1 MTTAKL
7 SVSSSKTIEKE
18 STIIEL
24 GQQSLKTDPI
34 EFDPSTYSVSSW
46 PKKNVNIR
54 KNTSNREDISTK
66 ISAPYSF
73 LAQAFAI
80 IADTS
85 SRIKIINI
93 LCNMLRVLIIH
104 APSDILPT
112 LWLCSNTIGASYK
125 GIELGIGPL
134 VLTKALTAVSGAT
147 RQKLH
152 QLYKDHGDWGDVAY
166 AVKTSVRTIFEPKP
180 LTITGV
186 FDTLHTV
193 ASVEG
198 KGTVNEKCK
207 HIQRLLLAAKNN
219 EAQYIVR
226 TCVGNLRIGAVGTT
240 VLIGFARACVLSLTP
255 PVPSS
260 LPLSS
265 QQQDTMKV
273 LYRNPNDSKDELIQK
288 MKIAEGLLKECYA
301 QCPNWDVI
309 VPWLLK
315 CGDIKRIFE
324 QCGLTVGVPLRPML
338 GQITKTMSN
347 VFTKLQSR
355 DFVCEFK
362 YDGQRA
368 QIHMDARGNT
378 HIFSRHL
385 EDMTDK
391 YPDIVKC
398 LPHIKK
404 EQTESFIMDAEIVA
418 INENGKILPFQILSN
433 RERKNVTIENIK
445 INVCILAFD
454 LMFLNDSPLLQ
465 LSFRERRLLLKQHF
479 QPVENKFNFVSSI
492 QLSGTD
498 LEEQE
503 RMQGFFEQSVNE
515 GCEGIMV
522 KVLDHPTSIT
532 NGARNQDPLATYEP
546 DKRMESWL
554 KIKKDYLEGTGD
566 SLDLVP
572 IGAWYGN
579 GRKAGWYSPILLACY
594 NPDNDTFE
602 SVCKCM
608 SGFTDKFYKEMK
620 HFYNEND
627 SQQRLLDHPRH
638 DYITDFQPDVWF
650 DATEIWEIKGADITI
665 SPMHKGGVGRVDE
678 NKGLSLRFPRY
689 LRTRSDKTI
698 YDATTSDTLAT
709 MYSNQKNLQQ
719 QHHEEEK

>member
-1 MTTAKL
+1 M
-7 SVSSSKTIEKE
+7 
-18 STIIEL
+18 
-24 GQQSLKTDPI
+24 DPLV
-34 EFDPSTYSVSSW
+34 FDPSTYPVLDW
-46 PKKNVNIR
+46 PK
-54 KNTSNREDISTK
+54 NTKAGNSLA
-66 ISAPYSF
+66 APYSF

-85 SRIKIINI
+85 SRIITVNI

-104 APSDILPT
+104 TPSDILPT

-134 VLTKALTAVSGAT
+134 VLTKSLTAVSGAT

-166 AVKTSVRTIFEPKP
+166 AVKTSVRTIVQPKP
-180 LTITGV
+180 LSITGV
-186 FDTLHTV
+186 FKTLHTV

-207 HIQRLLLAAKNN
+207 HVQRLLLAAKDN
-219 EAQYIVR
+219 EARYIVR

-240 VLIGFARACVLSLTP
+240 VLVAFAKACVLSLTP
-255 PVPSS
+255 SSAHPSET
-260 LPLSS
+260 LIRQP
-265 QQQDTMKV
+265 T
-273 LYRNPNDSKDELIQK
+273 DSKEDLMRK
-288 MKIAEGLLKECYA
+288 MKRAEALLKECYA

-309 VPWLLK
+309 LPWVLQ
-315 CGDIKRIFE
+315 CGDIGRIFE
-324 QCGLTVGVPLRPML
+324 RCGLTVGVPLRPML
-338 GQITKTMSN
+338 GQITRSMTN

-368 QIHMDARGNT
+368 QIHMDSSGKAS
-378 HIFSRHL
+378 IFSRHL

-391 YPDIVKC
+391 YPDIVGYLHQMKRE
-398 LPHIKK
+398 H
-404 EQTESFIMDAEIVA
+404 TTSFIMDAEIVA
-418 INENGKILPFQILSN
+418 INEQGKILPFQVLSN
-433 RERKNVTIENIK
+433 RERKNVTVDKIK
-445 INVCILAFD
+445 INVCVLAFD
-454 LMFLNDSPLLQ
+454 LMYLNDTSLLR
-465 LSFRERRLLLKQHF
+465 LSFRERRALLKEHF
-479 QPVENKFNFVSSI
+479 APVENKFDFVTSMEA
-492 QLSGTD
+492 SGTD
-498 LEEQE
+498 PEEQE
-503 RMQGFFEQSVNE
+503 RLQGFFEQGVNQ

-522 KVLDHPTSIT
+522 KVLDHPTIVT

-608 SGFTDKFYKEMK
+608 SGFTDKFYREMK
-620 HFYNEND
+620 LFYSND
-627 SQQRLLDHPRH
+627 EDAEVQRVLDHPRH
-638 DYITDFQPDVWF
+638 DYVTNHQPDVVWF
-650 DATEIWEIKGADITI
+650 DATEVWEIKGADITI
-665 SPMHKGGVGRVDE
+665 SPLHKAAITRVDE
-678 NKGLSLRFPRY
+678 SKGLSLRFPRY
-689 LRTRSDKTI
+689 LRTRDDKTI

-709 MYSNQKNLQQ
+709 MYSSQKNLQQ
-719 QHHEEEK
+719 QQQHEQEEEHE